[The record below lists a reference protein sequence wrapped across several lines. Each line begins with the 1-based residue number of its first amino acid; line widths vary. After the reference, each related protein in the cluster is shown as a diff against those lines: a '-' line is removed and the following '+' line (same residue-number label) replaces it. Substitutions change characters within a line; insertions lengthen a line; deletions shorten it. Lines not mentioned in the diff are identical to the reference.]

1 MKNSFLTHKIG
12 LHPPKNGDTMEAV
25 LIHHTLAMAKR
36 KTQAKKPE
44 PVQVEE
50 PWIAEEL
57 EGQLSVD
64 VYQKG
69 DLIVVKST
77 IAGVE
82 PDDLEI
88 FLNRDMLTIKGKRE
102 HEERVE
108 NEDFFVRECYW
119 GKFSRTIILPSDVK
133 SEEARA
139 TLKDGV
145 LTVVMPKAQ
154 HARTIPVKL
163 ID

>member
-1 MKNSFLTHKIG
+1 
-12 LHPPKNGDTMEAV
+12 
-25 LIHHTLAMAKR
+25 MAKR
-36 KTQAKKPE
+36 KGSAKKAE
-44 PVQVEE
+44 AIKVEE
-50 PWIAEEL
+50 PWIADEL

-69 DLIVVKST
+69 NGIVVKST

-82 PDDLEI
+82 PEDLEI

-102 HEERVE
+102 QEGRVE
-108 NEDFFVRECYW
+108 RGDFFIRECYW

-133 SEEARA
+133 SEEAKA

-145 LTVVMPKAQ
+145 LTISMPKAQ
-154 HARTIPVKL
+154 HSRAIPVKL
-163 ID
+163 IL

>member
-1 MKNSFLTHKIG
+1 
-12 LHPPKNGDTMEAV
+12 
-25 LIHHTLAMAKR
+25 MARR
-36 KTQAKKPE
+36 KPQSKKHE
-44 PVQVEE
+44 HLKVEE

-69 DLIVVKST
+69 DRIVVKST

-82 PDDLEI
+82 PEDLEI

-102 HEERVE
+102 QEQRV
-108 NEDFFVRECYW
+108 DTDDYFIRECYW

-133 SEEARA
+133 SDEAKA

-145 LTVVMPKAQ
+145 LTVEMPKAQ
-154 HARTIPVKL
+154 HSRTIPVKL
-163 ID
+163 IS

>member
-1 MKNSFLTHKIG
+1 M
-12 LHPPKNGDTMEAV
+12 V
-25 LIHHTLAMAKR
+25 LIHHFRAMAKR
-36 KTQAKKPE
+36 KSQAKKTE
-44 PVQVEE
+44 QVKVEE

-64 VYQKG
+64 VYKKG

-102 HEERVE
+102 HAERVE
-108 NEDFFVRECYW
+108 NGDFYVRECYW

-133 SEEARA
+133 SDEARA
-139 TLKDGV
+139 TLRDGV
-145 LTVVMPKAQ
+145 LTVSMPKAQ
-154 HARTIPVKL
+154 HSRNIPVKL
-163 ID
+163 IT

>member
-1 MKNSFLTHKIG
+1 
-12 LHPPKNGDTMEAV
+12 
-25 LIHHTLAMAKR
+25 MAKR

-44 PVQVEE
+44 TVKVEDH
-50 PWIAEEL
+50 WLADDL

-64 VYQKG
+64 VYQKN
-69 DLIVVKST
+69 DAIVVKST

-82 PDDLEI
+82 PEDLEI

-102 HEERVE
+102 HAESVQQGEY
-108 NEDFFVRECYW
+108 FVRECYW

-133 SEEARA
+133 SEDAKA

-145 LTVVMPKAQ
+145 LTIVMPKAQ
-154 HARTIPVKL
+154 HSRNIPVKL
-163 ID
+163 IG

>member
-1 MKNSFLTHKIG
+1 
-12 LHPPKNGDTMEAV
+12 
-25 LIHHTLAMAKR
+25 MAKR

-44 PVQVEE
+44 MVAVEDR
-50 PWIAEEL
+50 WLSDDL

-69 DLIVVKST
+69 DSIVVKST

-82 PDDLEI
+82 PEDLEI

-102 HEERVE
+102 HAEAVQQGEY
-108 NEDFFVRECYW
+108 FVRECYW
-119 GKFSRTIILPSDVK
+119 GRFSRTIILPSDVK
-133 SEEARA
+133 SEDAKA

-145 LTVVMPKAQ
+145 LTIVMPKAQ

-163 ID
+163 IG

>member
-1 MKNSFLTHKIG
+1 
-12 LHPPKNGDTMEAV
+12 
-25 LIHHTLAMAKR
+25 MAKR

-44 PVQVEE
+44 PVKVEDR
-50 PWIAEEL
+50 WIAEEL

-64 VYQKG
+64 VFQKA
-69 DLIVVKST
+69 DSIVVKST

-82 PDDLEI
+82 PEDLEI

-102 HEERVE
+102 HAESVQQG
-108 NEDFFVRECYW
+108 DYFIRECYW

-133 SEEARA
+133 SEDAKA

-145 LTVVMPKAQ
+145 LTIVMPKAQ
-154 HARTIPVKL
+154 HSRTIPVKL
-163 ID
+163 IS

>member
-1 MKNSFLTHKIG
+1 
-12 LHPPKNGDTMEAV
+12 
-25 LIHHTLAMAKR
+25 MAKR
-36 KTQAKKPE
+36 KPQSKKHE
-44 PVQVEE
+44 HLKVEE
-50 PWIAEEL
+50 PWINEEL

-69 DLIVVKST
+69 DVIVVKST

-82 PDDLEI
+82 PEDLEI

-102 HEERVE
+102 QEARPESGE
-108 NEDFFVRECYW
+108 YFIRECYW

-133 SEEARA
+133 SEEAKA
-139 TLKDGV
+139 MLKDGI

-154 HARTIPVKL
+154 HSRSIPVKL
-163 ID
+163 IS

>member
-1 MKNSFLTHKIG
+1 
-12 LHPPKNGDTMEAV
+12 
-25 LIHHTLAMAKR
+25 MAKR

-44 PVQVEE
+44 PIKVEDA
-50 PWIAEEL
+50 WMAEEL

-69 DLIVVKST
+69 DQIVVKST

-82 PDDLEI
+82 PEDIEI

-102 HEERVE
+102 HGERVE
-108 NEDFFVRECYW
+108 NGDYFLHECYW

-145 LTVVMPKAQ
+145 LTIVMPRAQ
-154 HARTIPVKL
+154 HARNIPVKL
-163 ID
+163 IS

>member
-1 MKNSFLTHKIG
+1 
-12 LHPPKNGDTMEAV
+12 
-25 LIHHTLAMAKR
+25 MAKR
-36 KTQAKKPE
+36 KTQLKTPE
-44 PVQVEE
+44 TVALQE
-50 PWIAEEL
+50 PWIDGEP

-69 DLIVVKST
+69 DQVVVKST

-82 PDDLEI
+82 PEDLEI

-102 HEERVE
+102 HAERIE
-108 NEDFFVRECYW
+108 KGDFYIRECYW

-133 SEEARA
+133 CEDAKA

-145 LTVVMPKAQ
+145 LTVTMPKAR
-154 HARTIPVKL
+154 HSRTIPVKL
-163 ID
+163 IA

>member
-1 MKNSFLTHKIG
+1 MS
-12 LHPPKNGDTMEAV
+12 
-25 LIHHTLAMAKR
+25 KR

-44 PVQVEE
+44 PVKVEE
-50 PWIAEEL
+50 AWITEEL

-69 DLIVVKST
+69 ELIVVKST

-82 PDDLEI
+82 PDDIEI

-102 HEERVE
+102 HGESVE
-108 NEDFFVRECYW
+108 TGNYFIRECYW

-145 LTVVMPKAQ
+145 LTIVMPKAQ
-154 HARTIPVKL
+154 HSRNIPVKL
-163 ID
+163 IS

>member
-1 MKNSFLTHKIG
+1 
-12 LHPPKNGDTMEAV
+12 
-25 LIHHTLAMAKR
+25 MAKR
-36 KTQAKKPE
+36 KAATKKAE
-44 PVQVEE
+44 SVKVEE
-50 PWIAEEL
+50 HWMPDEL

-69 DLIVVKST
+69 DAITVKST

-82 PDDLEI
+82 PQDLEI

-102 HEERVE
+102 HEETARQGE
-108 NEDFFVRECYW
+108 YFIRECYW

-133 SEEARA
+133 SEDAKA

-145 LTVVMPKAQ
+145 LTIVMPKAQ
-154 HARTIPVKL
+154 HSRHIPVKL
-163 ID
+163 IS

>member
-1 MKNSFLTHKIG
+1 
-12 LHPPKNGDTMEAV
+12 
-25 LIHHTLAMAKR
+25 MAKR
-36 KTQAKKPE
+36 KTPAKKPE

-50 PWIAEEL
+50 HWMTEEL

-69 DLIVVKST
+69 DAIVVKST
-77 IAGVE
+77 IAGVD
-82 PDDLEI
+82 PADLEI

-102 HEERVE
+102 HAERVSE
-108 NEDFFVRECYW
+108 GDFFIRECYW

-133 SEEARA
+133 SEEAKA

-154 HARTIPVKL
+154 HSRNIPVKL
-163 ID
+163 IS

>member
-1 MKNSFLTHKIG
+1 
-12 LHPPKNGDTMEAV
+12 
-25 LIHHTLAMAKR
+25 MAKR
-36 KTQAKKPE
+36 KAQAKKNDA
-44 PVQVEE
+44 VKVEE
-50 PWIAEEL
+50 PWLTDEI

-69 DLIVVKST
+69 NALVVKST

-82 PDDLEI
+82 PENLEI

-102 HEERVE
+102 HEGRVE
-108 NEDFFVRECYW
+108 RGDYFIRECYW
-119 GKFSRTIILPSDVK
+119 GRFSRTIILPSDVK
-133 SEEARA
+133 SEEAKA

-145 LTVVMPKAQ
+145 LTIIMPKAQ

-163 ID
+163 LL

>member
-1 MKNSFLTHKIG
+1 
-12 LHPPKNGDTMEAV
+12 
-25 LIHHTLAMAKR
+25 MAKR

-44 PVQVEE
+44 TVKVEDH
-50 PWIAEEL
+50 WLADDL

-69 DLIVVKST
+69 DAIVVKST

-82 PDDLEI
+82 PEDLDI

-102 HEERVE
+102 HAESVQQGEY
-108 NEDFFVRECYW
+108 FVRECYW

-133 SEEARA
+133 SEDAKA

-145 LTVVMPKAQ
+145 LTIVMPKAQ
-154 HARTIPVKL
+154 HSRNIPVKL
-163 ID
+163 IS

>member
-1 MKNSFLTHKIG
+1 
-12 LHPPKNGDTMEAV
+12 
-25 LIHHTLAMAKR
+25 MAKR

-44 PVQVEE
+44 TVKVEDH
-50 PWIAEEL
+50 WLAEDL

-69 DLIVVKST
+69 DAIVVKST

-82 PDDLEI
+82 PEDLEI
-88 FLNRDMLTIKGKRE
+88 FLNRDMLTVKGKRE
-102 HEERVE
+102 HAESVQQGEY
-108 NEDFFVRECYW
+108 FVRECYW

-133 SEEARA
+133 SEDAKA

-145 LTVVMPKAQ
+145 LTIVMPKAQ
-154 HARTIPVKL
+154 HSRTIPVKL
-163 ID
+163 IS

>member
-1 MKNSFLTHKIG
+1 
-12 LHPPKNGDTMEAV
+12 
-25 LIHHTLAMAKR
+25 MAKR

-44 PVQVEE
+44 PVKVEDR
-50 PWIAEEL
+50 WIAEEL

-64 VYQKG
+64 VFQKA
-69 DLIVVKST
+69 DSIVVKST

-82 PDDLEI
+82 PEDLEI

-102 HEERVE
+102 HAETVSQG
-108 NEDFFVRECYW
+108 DYFIRECYW

-133 SEEARA
+133 SEDAKA

-145 LTVVMPKAQ
+145 LTIVMPKAQ
-154 HARTIPVKL
+154 HSRTIPVKL
-163 ID
+163 IS